1 MTPKTRRR
9 VFLSVVVLTLTLP
22 AEIVLLKALQSPDD
36 QAAAQQWSA
45 ELSSADLSAAATNL
59 EAYPFVYRREIMRA
73 LPPEGRASAWRGH
86 IQRYIA
92 THGSLSDAARVALK
106 DAQSALTPSSLSNR
120 ASARELDRLNAAAQQ
135 LEAVLGRDEAL
146 YIAHDLGPRNV
157 GRLAGAQPLLL
168 KLASVVRGQFAML
181 ARLEDC
187 DCADDFTCG
196 YYTSYCSTS
205 QACRNDNSWP
215 MCGYWWNTPCNGLCS
230 AI

>member
-1 MTPKTRRR
+1 
-9 VFLSVVVLTLTLP
+9 VFLSVLVLGLTLP
-22 AEIVLLKALQSPDD
+22 AEMVLLKALQSPDD
-36 QAAAQQWSA
+36 QTEAQQWSA
-45 ELSSADLSAAATNL
+45 ELSSAELTVASSNL

-73 LPPEGRASAWRGH
+73 LPADGRAAAWRGH
-86 IQRYIA
+86 IQKYLSN
-92 THGSLSDAARVALK
+92 HGSLSEAAVVALRN
-106 DAQSALTPSSLSNR
+106 AQAALTPSSLSDK
-120 ASARELDRLNAAAQQ
+120 ASSRELDRLNAAAAQ
-135 LEAVLGRDEAL
+135 LEAVLGKDAAL
-146 YIAHDLGPRNV
+146 YIAHDLGPRDL
-157 GRLAGAQPLLL
+157 GMLAGAQPLLL